1 MSGSLLQFIDFLIIL
16 QTPAYSAGV
25 RYALGLAMLMA
36 LLSSCATS
44 SDILRPR
51 FQSIAI
57 HEIPC
62 APPVA
67 QVAKIQRGNQPEFHR
82 EASAGSMR
90 LMRELLVKHQSELHV
105 RGELTVPDSPQ
116 QQARQEIC
124 RAVSGI
130 EKRQRLDTGAHLP
143 VSDYLLVGQNQ
154 RYLLVTATRGFTR
167 LESNYQQ
174 PTDQNHWGKPT
185 DYENDGASSN
195 QGQVR
200 HLLVYLRQSAESHRV
215 LQPYTAARR
224 T

>member
-1 MSGSLLQFIDFLIIL
+1 
-16 QTPAYSAGV
+16 
-25 RYALGLAMLMA
+25 
-36 LLSSCATS
+36 
-44 SDILRPR
+44 
-51 FQSIAI
+51 
-57 HEIPC
+57 
-62 APPVA
+62 
-67 QVAKIQRGNQPEFHR
+67 
-82 EASAGSMR
+82 MR

-105 RGELTVPDSPQ
+105 RGELTVPDSLQ

-143 VSDYLLVGQNQ
+143 VLDYLLVGQNQ

-167 LESNYQQ
+167 LGSNYQQ
-174 PTDQNHWGKPT
+174 PTGQNHWGKPA

-200 HLLVYLRQSAESHRV
+200 HLLVYLRQPAESHCV